1 MHSARIELGQKTDP
15 GRDPD
20 KQVNEDSLG
29 VVETRLG
36 TLCVVCD
43 GMGGHAGGQEAS
55 RLALQTIVDHVTSA
69 PDEASPGATLREA
82 VRIANARVHAMATAE
97 KGGRPGST
105 AVAILAHKGGTEIAH
120 VGDSRCYLVQRGTI
134 TQVTK
139 DHSKVQLLVDAGYLR
154 PEEAKNHPDA
164 NQIIRA
170 LGMTPDVDVEL
181 RPEPVMHVAGDAF
194 VLCSD
199 GLSDLV
205 EPEEVLQAVSGASA
219 QQAAGQLVDLANA
232 RGGHDN
238 ITVLVARLKESAVP
252 SSRLEIP
259 TVAATAPG
267 TEVMATAPATTPTPT
282 PTQPVVAPP
291 AAAPSKPRV
300 AKTEVETPLLAMG
313 QPPPAAAGAPAVIPP
328 GPPPASVP
336 PPRSGPSIL
345 VVIGLVLAVVGL
357 GVLGVVL
364 VSTLRAKGQHHTPVL
379 VPSITGPA
387 STESLVADEE
397 GGVPAPL
404 ATSADPLP
412 APPTASHH
420 GRRRHRDAGGAALPE
435 LPPPA
440 PSVTP

>member
-1 MHSARIELGQKTDP
+1 MHSARIELGQKSDP

-29 VVETRLG
+29 VVETKLG
-36 TLCVVCD
+36 TLCIVCD

-55 RLALQTIVDHVTSA
+55 RLAVQTIVEHVSA
-69 PDEASPGATLREA
+69 AAEEASPGATLREA

-105 AVAILAHKGGTEIAH
+105 AVAILAHRGGTEIAH

-134 TQVTK
+134 GQVTK

-181 RPEPVMHVAGDAF
+181 RPEPVAHVAGDAF

-205 EPEEVLQAVSGASA
+205 EPEEILHAVSGASA

-238 ITVLVARLKESAVP
+238 ITVLVARLKESALP
-252 SSRLEIP
+252 SARLESP

-267 TEVMATAPATTPTPT
+267 TEVMAGAAPQPT
-282 PTQPVVAPP
+282 PTQPVAVPP
-291 AAAPSKPRV
+291 AAAPSAPRV
-300 AKTEVETPLLAMG
+300 AKTEVEAPLLPVG
-313 QPPPAAAGAPAVIPP
+313 HPPPVAASAPAVIPP

-379 VPSITGPA
+379 VPSVTGPA

-397 GGVPAPL
+397 GGVPPPL
-404 ATSADPLP
+404 AASAEPLP
-412 APPTASHH
+412 PVPTASHH
-420 GRRRHRDAGGAALPE
+420 RGRRHRDAGGAALPE
-435 LPPPA
+435 LPAPA
-440 PSVTP
+440 PSATP